1 MILKNQN
8 YFRRLGDSNS
18 GLLYK
23 RASRNHPDEAIS
35 LLRIGIHIK
44 RILIFNFTIPVHFSV
59 DEQ

>member
-8 YFRRLGDSNS
+8 HFRRLGDSNS

-23 RASRNHPDEAIS
+23 RARCTHSDEAIS
-35 LLRIGIHIK
+35 LLRIGIHIIC
-44 RILIFNFTIPVHFSV
+44 ILIFNFTIPVHLSV